1 MDGSMV
7 GWMMYYRCIGMIMIR
22 RNEEILQKRMRMI
35 YSDELSET
43 FTVPPVMRIHTCE
56 SDAHNTHCE
65 TQIYCHSNTNK
76 PHMKTNLK
84 THSQKQTPT
93 HTGTHANKYK
103 HTQTVKHT
111 SHYCTTHTTRNYG
124 FETS

>member
-35 YSDELSET
+35 YSDELLET

-56 SDAHNTHCE
+56 SDAHNAHCE

-76 PHMKTNLK
+76 PHEDKSKTSLTK
-84 THSQKQTPT
+84 TDT
-93 HTGTHANKYK
+93 HPHRYTCK
-103 HTQTVKHT
+103 
-111 SHYCTTHTTRNYG
+111 
-124 FETS
+124 